1 MSGAIAAIDSVL
13 ASAPLLT
20 QLGVSVPIAP
30 QTAPT
35 VSFNNILTTGM
46 AGVERKLAAADDL
59 VKRFTLDGNVP
70 VHQVTYALEE
80 AKMSVELAMQVRGRL
95 LDGYRELM
103 NMQL

>member
-1 MSGAIAAIDSVL
+1 VSGAIAAIDSVL
-13 ASAPLLT
+13 ASAPVLT
-20 QLGVSVPIAP
+20 QLGTSTPVAP

-35 VSFNNILTTGM
+35 VSFSDILTSGM
-46 AGVERKLAAADDL
+46 AGVEKKLAAADDL
-59 VKRFTLDGNVP
+59 VKRFTLGGNIP

>member
-1 MSGAIAAIDSVL
+1 MSAVLPIDNVL
-13 ASAPLLT
+13 ASAPVLT
-20 QLGVSVPIAP
+20 RLGGVAPVAP
-30 QTAPT
+30 QTAPA
-35 VSFNNILTTGM
+35 VSFGDILTSGM
-46 AGVERKLAAADDL
+46 AGVEKKLAAADDL

>member
-1 MSGAIAAIDSVL
+1 MSAPIAAIDSVL
-13 ASAPLLT
+13 ASAPVMT
-20 QLGVSVPIAP
+20 QLGVTSPMAGHE
-30 QTAPT
+30 APT
-35 VSFNNILTTGM
+35 VSFSQILTSGM
-46 AGVERKLAAADDL
+46 QRIDQKIATADNL
-59 VKRFTLDGNVP
+59 VRRFTLDGNVP

>member
-1 MSGAIAAIDSVL
+1 MSVPIAAIDSVL
-13 ASAPLLT
+13 GAAPLLT
-20 QLGVSVPIAP
+20 QLGV
-30 QTAPT
+30 TAPPGAQSIPT
-35 VSFNNILTTGM
+35 ASFSQILNSGM
-46 AGVERKLAAADDL
+46 QGIERKIANADDM

-80 AKMSVELAMQVRGRL
+80 AKMSLELAMQVRGRL